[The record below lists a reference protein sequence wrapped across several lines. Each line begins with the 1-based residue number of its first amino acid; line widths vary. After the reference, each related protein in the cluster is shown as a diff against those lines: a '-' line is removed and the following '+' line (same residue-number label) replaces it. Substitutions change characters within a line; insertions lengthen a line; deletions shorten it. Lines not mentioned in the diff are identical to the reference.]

1 MRTRGIF
8 YTGKGTVYEC
18 ELEGCPR
25 CGGHMRVAYPSK
37 FKTVYGMQEVMLI
50 AQRAK
55 RCVEAGCEGHGMI
68 YGSQGWRQIAPVSC
82 TYGYDVIAQ
91 IGWQRQEAQ
100 QSFARIHADLR
111 ERVRISESQVR
122 ALYHYRYLPL
132 LACHER
138 ERMKQLEIVAQRTG
152 LLLSLDGLA
161 PEGGE
166 AQLWLVREL
175 VSGVTLRSGWMS
187 QQDQAAFE
195 HFLQP
200 IAGLGLRVAAVM
212 SDKQS
217 ALLAAVA
224 EVFPQAKHAY
234 CQSHYLRN
242 IAVPVAEADEA
253 MKLFL
258 RQDIRAAIGEYI
270 RQEDREA
277 GGVLTITGGLPSP
290 LDPPAVNS
298 EASSQDKDEQVRQ
311 GITRDICRRI
321 RYLLT
326 IQGRPPFRLAGIEMF
341 AALSEVKECLARL
354 IVHHPTPQLLRLH
367 RGLETALRS
376 AQAMHSVV
384 FEAADWLH
392 PIAELLDPEQNPH
405 HSGEQ
410 IRQDLFAFLVKIQ
423 ANRFRDPLLRHS
435 FRIILHT
442 TRSYAP
448 GLFHCYDIPGLPRT
462 NNDREGDFRSLH
474 RRLLRTTG
482 QKNLTIRLIQRQGA
496 WELLPHPDTLLE
508 TTLRLSRIS
517 ARQFQNE
524 RLRVRQHRNRF
535 RLHSRSPLFANRQL
549 AHLEQLWNSLPDHV
563 P

>member
-1 MRTRGIF
+1 MRTPGIF
-8 YTGKGTVYEC
+8 YTGSGSVYDC
-18 ELEGCPR
+18 ELEECPR
-25 CGGHMRVAYPSK
+25 CGGRMRVAYTSK
-37 FKTVYGMQEVMLI
+37 FKTVHGMKEVMLI

-55 RCVEAGCEGHGMI
+55 RCVDADCEGRGTI
-68 YGSQGWRQIAPVSC
+68 YGSQEWRQIAPISC

-91 IGWQRQEAQ
+91 MGWQRQTMQ
-100 QSFARIHADLR
+100 QAFARIHADLG

-138 ERMKQLEIVAQRTG
+138 ERMKQLEIVADRTG

-166 AQLWLVREL
+166 PPLWLVREL
-175 VSGVTLRSGWMS
+175 VSGVTLRCGWMS
-187 QQDQAAFE
+187 QPDQAAFD

-200 IAGLGLRVAAVM
+200 IAALGLRVAAVM

-258 RQDIRAAIGEYI
+258 RQDIRAALGEYI

-277 GGVLTITGGLPSP
+277 GGGLTVTGGLPSP
-290 LDPPAVNS
+290 VDPAATLPGPRLPE
-298 EASSQDKDEQVRQ
+298 EAEKVRQ
-311 GITRDICRRI
+311 AILRDICRRI

-326 IQGRPPFRLAGIEMF
+326 PKGRPPFRLAGIEMF
-341 AALSEVKECLARL
+341 AALSEVKECLARW
-354 IVHHPTPQLLRLH
+354 IVHHPTPPLLRLH
-367 RGLETALRS
+367 QGLETALGS

-384 FEAADWLH
+384 LEAADGLH
-392 PIAELLDPEQNPH
+392 PIAELLDPQQNPH
-405 HSGEQ
+405 PSGEQ

-423 ANRFRDPLLRHS
+423 AHRFRDPLLRHS
-435 FRIILHT
+435 FRIILNT

-448 GLFHCYDIPGLPRT
+448 GLFHCYDVPGLPRT

-496 WELLPHPDTLLE
+496 WELLPHPHSLLE
-508 TTLRLSRIS
+508 TTLSLSRIS
-517 ARQFQNE
+517 VCQFQNE

-549 AHLEQLWNSLPDHV
+549 AHLEQLWNSLPVHD